1 MSEKITISYN
11 GQKRQIK
18 IPKNY
23 DELKNLFFA
32 AFDEEKNE
40 NIFSFNYNDSEGDL
54 RIIEEDDEENF
65 NERIS
70 EIIKLNTILIVE
82 KTEDLKISIEIENKK
97 EDNNNDINSAIIF
110 KKKEKN
116 SDEFNK
122 LEEFKKKNKELIDKN
137 KKLIDENIKY
147 KKDNDE
153 IIKKNKTLIDKL
165 ENIKNNTKNKIDNIN
180 IENIKSK
187 YEKEISQIK
196 LDYSNEK
203 KKYENLEI
211 KFKENMSKSELNIQ
225 DIKIKENEIK
235 ELKQKLEENNKNIE
249 NKEKT
254 IEESKIKIKNYEN
267 KIKDYE
273 KEIINYK
280 SEIEKSKLDIKK
292 YKEIEEKYNNQM
304 SQMILKQEKYE
315 HKDIKCEKCLMD
327 PIIGI
332 RYKCLECEDY
342 NLCEKCEEENSNNN
356 FHDIEHNF
364 IIIRKTKENK
374 IYSYDCS
381 NILFLNLYIYEGTQE
396 SNIELVLKNNGNEKW
411 PKNKT
416 KLIFDESSII
426 KSDDIILEPQNIQEE
441 KKYII
446 NFKNLEKLTKGEYK
460 SFLWFN
466 INGKNYGDKIT
477 ILINVKKKDEN
488 EEMNKYLNKIKE
500 FRDYFN
506 LSEEEYTDE
515 KIFDVL
521 KEHNFEFEESFSS
534 LFN

>member
-116 SDEFNK
+116 SDELNK

-364 IIIRKTKENK
+364 IIIRKTKEK
-374 IYSYDCS
+374 K
-381 NILFLNLYIYEGTQE
+381 NIFI
-396 SNIELVLKNNGNEKW
+396 
-411 PKNKT
+411 
-416 KLIFDESSII
+416 
-426 KSDDIILEPQNIQEE
+426 
-441 KKYII
+441 
-446 NFKNLEKLTKGEYK
+446 
-460 SFLWFN
+460 
-466 INGKNYGDKIT
+466 
-477 ILINVKKKDEN
+477 
-488 EEMNKYLNKIKE
+488 
-500 FRDYFN
+500 
-506 LSEEEYTDE
+506 
-515 KIFDVL
+515 
-521 KEHNFEFEESFSS
+521 
-534 LFN
+534 